1 MGSQPPS
8 SLRDIFELLSDLP
21 EAERAGWLDRHCPD
35 ADLRSRVE
43 RLLRAQART
52 FDPLAVAP
60 QERLSALA
68 VGQAAVPIGLR
79 QIGNFTLIR
88 PVGQGGMATVYLAER
103 TGFEQRVA
111 LKLLHRTI
119 LSDLDRKLFERERR
133 VLASLEHPSIARL
146 IDGGISD
153 AQQPYLVMEYIEGEP
168 ITDYAQRHALSPA
181 ARVALLADVCDAVAI
196 AHAQLIVHRDLKPS
210 NVLVTADGRCKL
222 LDFGVAKVLAD
233 EADLTG
239 HGCAGFTPAYAAPE
253 QRLGRNISAAT
264 DIYALGVMALEL
276 LIGGSSEDLRS
287 LPASQAAERVSPPE
301 APAPSTRRNLA
312 RFLRGDL
319 DNVLRRCLDEEPQ
332 RRYQHAQALAD
343 DLRRFLAHQ
352 PVSAHPPS
360 RWYLARKFVRR
371 HRGGVI
377 LTALLGIATLASLAL
392 ALWQGEQARTQ
403 ARLARA
409 AAAEA
414 QAQRVQAQAALRVS
428 EEVQDFLIG
437 IFDAAVPSVPQAS
450 EPSVRDLVLAASDRV
465 ETELEGQ
472 PQVVLE
478 LYRRLR
484 QIHNVIG
491 ADKEALRLSARAR
504 EYAQAHFEPG
514 DEPRR
519 IAEFGDA
526 LLRLQHGEPAAFA
539 EMEQVLARAPQG
551 DPSLDLLAQ
560 RVQMGVMLTQRNR
573 GAEGVAMLEGTLAPL
588 RAGCAGADSD
598 FCELLTTALNN
609 LGVAHFNVRNYR
621 RARDYASEAVEAA
634 RASYGEQHRESAK
647 AIGNLGMIESYLG
660 DTEAALD
667 HTRRAIA
674 LLLDIEGPK
683 GAGANALRQTL
694 ANVYAASGRPLE
706 ALAVHEQVVASLG
719 DNGLEAPN
727 AGLYRLNYAKA
738 LLQVGRYA
746 QADAQIAIVRP
757 SFEGDPDGNQSNLP
771 RMYEVLAVIAAER
784 DGDAA
789 AAAAAG
795 ERALALRHAQQPV
808 RAQELASTLL
818 IVQRAAALS
827 GGTAQTDAWLAELRE
842 VIAGLADPLPGVR
855 RPWWLREAELALAAG
870 DLSQAQ
876 ARLEALLADIGD
888 AKPHTWRDWAML
900 RQIQIDRA
908 RGQAVPV
915 RADWLADLETRWGR
929 AAPITREARALSRQ

>member
-1 MGSQPPS
+1 MSESPS
-8 SLRDIFELLSDLP
+8 SLRELFDLLSELP
-21 EAERAGWLDRHCPD
+21 VDARSAWLDRNCPD
-35 ADLRSRVE
+35 ADLRRRVE
-43 RLLRAQART
+43 RLLQAQART
-52 FDPLAVAP
+52 HDPLAVAP
-60 QERLSALA
+60 QERLAALA
-68 VGQAAVPIGLR
+68 SAAVATAELR
-79 QIGNFTLIR
+79 QIGGFTLIR

-103 TGFEQRVA
+103 SDFEQRVA

-146 IDGGISD
+146 IDGGISE
-153 AQQPYLVMEYIEGEP
+153 AQQPYLVMEYIEGET
-168 ITDYAQRHALSPA
+168 ITDYARRHALSPA

-276 LIGGSSEDLRS
+276 LIGGNREDLRS
-287 LPASQAAERVSPPE
+287 LPASQAAARVNDLAAE
-301 APAPSTRRNLA
+301 VPSTRRNLA

-403 ARLARA
+403 ARLAQV

-414 QAQRVQAQAALRVS
+414 QARRLQAQAALRVS
-428 EEVQDFLIG
+428 EEVQEFLIG
-437 IFDAAVPSVPQAS
+437 IFDAAVPTLPQAS
-450 EPSVRDLVLAASDRV
+450 EPSVRDLVLAASERV
-465 ETELEGQ
+465 EAELDDQ

-491 ADKEALRLSARAR
+491 ADDEALRLSSRARA
-504 EYAQAHFEPG
+504 YAQAHFAPG

-526 LLRLQHGEPAAFA
+526 LMRLQHGEPAAFA
-539 EMEQVLARAPQG
+539 EMEQVLTRAPAG
-551 DPSLDLLAQ
+551 EPSLELLAQ
-560 RVQMGVMLTQRNR
+560 RVQMGVMLTQRSR
-573 GAEGVAMLEGTLAPL
+573 GEEGLALLDGTLAPL
-588 RAGCAGADSD
+588 RAGCARPDSD
-598 FCELLTTALNN
+598 YCELLTTALNN

-621 RARDYASEAVEAA
+621 RARDYASEALDAS
-634 RASYGEQHRESAK
+634 RASNGEEHRETAK
-647 AIGNLGMIESYLG
+647 ALGNLGMIESYLG
-660 DTEAALD
+660 EAEAALK
-667 HTRRAIA
+667 HTRRAIE
-674 LLLDIEGPK
+674 LLLNIEGPK

-694 ANVYAASGRPLE
+694 AIVYAASGRPLE
-706 ALAVHEQVVASLG
+706 AVAVHEQVVASFGEQPLPG
-719 DNGLEAPN
+719 PN
-727 AGLYRLNYAKA
+727 AGLYRLNHAKA
-738 LLQVGRYA
+738 LLAVGRYDEA
-746 QADAQIAIVRP
+746 AAQIAIVRP
-757 SFEGDPDGNQSNLP
+757 AFEADPAGNQSNLP
-771 RMYEVLAVIAAER
+771 RMFEVLAVIAAER

-795 ERALALRHAQQPV
+795 ERALALRHAQQPLRV
-808 RAQELASTLL
+808 QELASTLL
-818 IVQRAAALS
+818 IVQRAAAVS
-827 GGTAQTDAWLAELRE
+827 GSTAQTDAWLAELRE
-842 VIAGLADPLPGVR
+842 VIAGISDPLPGVR
-855 RPWWLREAELALAAG
+855 RPWLLREAELALAAG
-870 DLSQAQ
+870 DLSEAQ
-876 ARLEALLADIGD
+876 ARLEALLAEIGD
-888 AKPHTWRDWAML
+888 ATPHTWRDWASL
-900 RQIQIDRA
+900 RQIQLDRA
-908 RGQAVPV
+908 RGQPAPV
-915 RADWLADLETRWGR
+915 AAEWLADLESRWGSE
-929 AAPITREARALSRQ
+929 ALIVREARALSPR

>member
-1 MGSQPPS
+1 MSDSPS
-8 SLRDIFELLSDLP
+8 SLRELYDLLCELP
-21 EAERAGWLDRHCPD
+21 AEARAEWLDRHCPD
-35 ADLRSRVE
+35 ADLRRRVE
-43 RLLRAQART
+43 RLLQAQAHT
-52 FDPLAVAP
+52 HDPLAVAP
-60 QERLSALA
+60 QQRLAALA
-68 VGQAAVPIGLR
+68 SAPPTAGLR
-79 QIGNFTLIR
+79 QIGGFTLIR
-88 PVGQGGMATVYLAER
+88 PVGQGGMAIVYLAER
-103 TGFEQRVA
+103 SDFEQRVA

-146 IDGGISD
+146 IDGGISE
-153 AQQPYLVMEYIEGEP
+153 AQQPYLVMEYVEGEP
-168 ITDYAQRHALSPA
+168 ITDYARRHALSPA

-222 LDFGVAKVLAD
+222 LDFGVAKVLAE

-253 QRLGRNISAAT
+253 QRLGRKVSAAT

-276 LIGGSSEDLRS
+276 LIGGSTEDLRS
-287 LPASQAAERVSPPE
+287 LPASQAAERV
-301 APAPSTRRNLA
+301 AATDAQAPSTRRNLA

-403 ARLARA
+403 ARLAQA
-409 AAAEA
+409 AATEA
-414 QAQRVQAQAALRVS
+414 RAQRLQARAALRVS

-437 IFDAAVPSVPQAS
+437 MFDAAVPTLPQAR

-465 ETELEGQ
+465 ETELDDQ

-491 ADKEALRLSARAR
+491 ADDEALRLSSRARA
-504 EYAQAHFEPG
+504 YAQAHFAPG

-526 LLRLQHGEPAAFA
+526 LMRLQHGDTAAFA
-539 EMEQVLARAPQG
+539 EMEEVLARAPAG
-551 DPSLDLLAQ
+551 TPSLELLAQ
-560 RVQMGVMLTQRNR
+560 RVQMGVMLTQRSR
-573 GAEGVAMLEGTLAPL
+573 GEEGLALLDGTLAPL
-588 RAGCAGADSD
+588 RAGCAQPDPD
-598 FCELLTTALNN
+598 YCELLTTALNN

-621 RARDYASEAVEAA
+621 RARDYAREALDAA
-634 RASYGEQHRESAK
+634 LATHGEDHRETAK
-647 AIGNLGMIESYLG
+647 AIGNLGLIESYLG
-660 DTEAALD
+660 ETDAALD
-667 HTRRAIA
+667 HTRRAIDLILA
-674 LLLDIEGPK
+674 IEGPQ

-694 ANVYAASGRPLE
+694 ANVYGGSGRPLE
-706 ALAVHEQVVASLG
+706 ALAVHQQVVASFGAQQLPG
-719 DNGLEAPN
+719 AN

-738 LLQVGRYA
+738 LLQVGRYSEA
-746 QADAQIAIVRP
+746 EAQIEIVRP
-757 SFEGDPDGNQSNLP
+757 AFEGDPAGNQSNLP
-771 RMYEVLAVIAAER
+771 RMFEVLAVIAAER

-795 ERALALRHAQQPV
+795 ERAIALRHAQQPI

-818 IVQRAAALS
+818 IAQRAAAVS
-827 GGTAQTDAWLAELRE
+827 GPTAQSDVWLAELRE
-842 VIAGLADPLPGVR
+842 VIAGIGDPLPGVR
-855 RPWWLREAELALAAG
+855 RPWLLREAELALAAG
-870 DLSQAQ
+870 DFVQAQ
-876 ARLEALLADIGD
+876 VRLQTLLAEVG
-888 AKPHTWRDWAML
+888 AASPHTFRDWATL
-900 RQIQIDRA
+900 RQAELARA
-908 RGQAVPV
+908 RGESPELPAG
-915 RADWLADLETRWGR
+915 WLADLESRWGPH
-929 AAPITREARALSRQ
+929 APIVAAARALSPR

>member
-1 MGSQPPS
+1 MSDSPS
-8 SLRDIFELLSDLP
+8 SLRELYELLCDLP
-21 EAERAGWLDRHCPD
+21 AAARAEWLDRNCPD
-35 ADLRSRVE
+35 VGLRRRVE
-43 RLLRAQART
+43 RLLQAQAPT
-52 FDPLAVAP
+52 HDPLALAP
-60 QERLSALA
+60 QQRLAALA
-68 VGQAAVPIGLR
+68 SAAATTAELR
-79 QIGNFTLIR
+79 QIGGFTLIR

-103 TGFEQRVA
+103 SDFEQRVA

-146 IDGGISD
+146 IDGGISE

-168 ITDYAQRHALSPA
+168 ITDYARRHALSPA

-276 LIGGSSEDLRS
+276 LIGGNREDLRS
-287 LPASQAAERVSPPE
+287 LPASQAAARVNDLAAE
-301 APAPSTRRNLA
+301 VPSTRRNLA

-377 LTALLGIATLASLAL
+377 LTALLGVATLASLAL

-403 ARLARA
+403 ARLAQA

-414 QAQRVQAQAALRVS
+414 QAQRLQAQAALRVS

-437 IFDAAVPSVPQAS
+437 IFDAAVPSVPQEQ
-450 EPSVRDLVLAASDRV
+450 EPTVRDLVLAAAGRV
-465 ETELEGQ
+465 ESELDDQ
-472 PQVVLE
+472 PRVVLE

-491 ADKEALRLSARAR
+491 ADEEALRLSTRAR
-504 EYAQAHFEPG
+504 EYAQAHFAPA

-526 LLRLQHGEPAAFA
+526 LTRLQQGDAAAFA
-539 EMEQVLARAPQG
+539 EMEAVLARAPPG
-551 DPSLDLLAQ
+551 APSLELLAQ
-560 RVQMGVMLTQRNR
+560 RVQMGVMLTQRSR
-573 GAEGVAMLEGTLAPL
+573 GEEGLALLDGTLAPL
-588 RAGCAGADSD
+588 RAGCAQPDQD
-598 FCELLTTALNN
+598 HCELLTTALNN

-621 RARDYASEAVEAA
+621 RARDYARQALDAA
-634 RASYGEQHRESAK
+634 IATHGEEHRETAK
-647 AIGNLGMIESYLG
+647 AIGNLGLIESYLG
-660 DTEAALD
+660 EADAALA
-667 HTRRAIA
+667 HTRRAIELILA
-674 LLLDIEGPK
+674 IEGPQ

-694 ANVYAASGRPLE
+694 ANVYGASGRPLQ
-706 ALAVHEQVVASLG
+706 AVAVHEQVIASFAAGAVA
-719 DNGLEAPN
+719 APN

-746 QADAQIAIVRP
+746 EAEAQIAIIRP
-757 SFEGDPDGNQSNLP
+757 LFEADPAGNASNLP
-771 RMYEVLAVIAAER
+771 RMLEVLAVTAAEG

-795 ERALALRHAQQPV
+795 ERALALRHAQQPL

-827 GGTAQTDAWLAELRE
+827 GSTAQTDAWLAELRE
-842 VIAGLADPLPGVR
+842 VIAGISDPLPGVR
-855 RPWWLREAELALAAG
+855 RPWLLREAELALAAG
-870 DLSQAQ
+870 DLTQAQ
-876 ARLEALLADIGD
+876 ERLQTLLAEIGE
-888 AKPHTWRDWAML
+888 ARPHTFRDWATL
-900 RQIQIDRA
+900 RQAELARA
-908 RGQAVPV
+908 RGESPELPAG
-915 RADWLADLETRWGR
+915 WLADLESRWGPH
-929 AAPITREARALSRQ
+929 APIVAAARALSPR

>member
-1 MGSQPPS
+1 MSSDQPS
-8 SLRDIFELLSDLP
+8 SLRELYDLLCEMP
-21 EAERAGWLDRHCPD
+21 VAARAEWLDRHCPD
-35 ADLRSRVE
+35 ADLRHRVE
-43 RLLRAQART
+43 RLLQAQART
-52 FDPLAVAP
+52 DDPLAVSP
-60 QERLSALA
+60 QDRLDALA
-68 VGQAAVPIGLR
+68 AAAVPAADLR
-79 QIGNFTLIR
+79 QIGGFTLIR
-88 PVGQGGMATVYLAER
+88 PVGRGGMATVYLAER
-103 TGFEQRVA
+103 SDFGQRVA

-146 IDGGISD
+146 IDGGISE
-153 AQQPYLVMEYIEGEP
+153 AQPPYLVMEFSEGEP
-168 ITDYAQRHALSPA
+168 ITDYARRHALSPA
-181 ARVALLADVCDAVAI
+181 ARVALLADVCDAVAV

-253 QRLGRNISAAT
+253 QRIGRKVSAAT

-276 LIGGSSEDLRS
+276 LIGGNGDDLRS
-287 LPASQAAERVSPPE
+287 LPASQAAERVPGTEAAPP
-301 APAPSTRRNLA
+301 ATRRNLA

-360 RWYLARKFVRR
+360 RWYLAQKFVRR
-371 HRGGVI
+371 HRGGVA
-377 LTALLGIATLASLAL
+377 LSALLGVATLASLGV

-403 ARLARA
+403 ARIAQA

-414 QAQRVQAQAALRVS
+414 QAQRARAEAALRVS

-437 IFDAAVPSVPQAS
+437 IFDAAVPTLPQAR
-450 EPSVRDLVLAASDRV
+450 EPSVRDLVLAATDRV
-465 ETELEGQ
+465 ETELAGQ

-491 ADKEALRLSARAR
+491 ADDEAQRLSTRAR
-504 EYAQAHFEPG
+504 NYAQANFAPG
-514 DEPRR
+514 EEPRR

-526 LLRLQHGEPAAFA
+526 LMRLQHGEAAAFA
-539 EMEQVLARAPQG
+539 ELEAVLARAPEG
-551 DPSLDLLAQ
+551 EPSLELLAQ
-560 RVQMGVMLTQRNR
+560 RVQMGVMLTQRSR
-573 GAEGVAMLEGTLAPL
+573 GDEGLALLDGTLAPL
-588 RAGCAGADSD
+588 RAGCARPDSD
-598 FCELLTTALNN
+598 YCELLTTALNN

-621 RARDYASEAVEAA
+621 RARDYAREALDAA
-634 RASYGEQHRESAK
+634 LATHGEEHRETAK
-647 AIGNLGMIESYLG
+647 AIGNLGLIESYLG
-660 DTEAALD
+660 ETDAALE
-667 HTRRAIA
+667 HTRKAID
-674 LLLDIEGPK
+674 LVLSIEGPQ

-694 ANVYAASGRPLE
+694 ANVYGGSGRPLE

-719 DNGLEAPN
+719 EHGLAGPN

-738 LLQVGRYA
+738 LLAVGRYDEA
-746 QADAQIAIVRP
+746 AAQIAIVRP
-757 SFEGDPDGNQSNLP
+757 AFEADPAGNQSNLP
-771 RMYEVLAVIAAER
+771 RMFEVLAVIAAER

-795 ERALALRHAQQPV
+795 ERALSLRHAQQPV
-808 RAQELASTLL
+808 RAQELASTLM
-818 IVQRAAALS
+818 IVQRAAAVS
-827 GGTAQTDAWLAELRE
+827 GATAQTDAWLAELRE
-842 VIAGLADPLPGVR
+842 VIAGIADPLPGVR
-855 RPWWLREAELALAAG
+855 RGWQLREAELALDAG
-870 DLSQAQ
+870 DLGQAQ
-876 ARLEALLADIGD
+876 ARLQALLADVGD
-888 AKPHTWRDWAML
+888 ATPHTFRDWARL
-900 RQIQIDRA
+900 RQLELDHA
-908 RGQAVPV
+908 RGLPAAVP
-915 RADWLADLETRWGR
+915 ADWLAELTSRWGEQ
-929 AAPITREARALSRQ
+929 APIVREARALSRR